1 MFIEL
6 LLKKN
11 GKILFFV
18 FLLFFIITTTIGVVF
33 VANNLNTNVLEF
45 EKDGY
50 ALYLDKVTN
59 VKAEAY
65 SFNSGTE
72 YRYKQS
78 SDTISF
84 KSDDKNVKIDK
95 DTVIHYTDD
104 SLGVLKKVVG
114 IDVSTI
120 NNDIIFYYNIY
131 KNTKINSN
139 KDGYV
144 IKLVNEDE
152 VKFNNLLMRISDNKF
167 LLTGENVRLV
177 YTNDEIIDF
186 GNYVEFEYTDGNVVK
201 VYSEDKYYQTI
212 SSEAMLL
219 VEDIRINLKDAVIYK
234 EDKPYISLTNLVV
247 DNNGNIDTLEEEIKK
262 EELEIKDGE
271 VDVPSGS
278 AGGSSGSGGSG
289 GGGNI
294 VEDEED
300 DDVSEEIVDEDE
312 VKKTPV
318 YKVTELILTALKID
332 AKIEIKDEDAL
343 LNSDTTV
350 QIVEN
355 STSKVVYDEVAP
367 MGDTAVMISFADLK
381 PDTEY
386 TILASADYKLND
398 VDYNKIFVSKIFR
411 TEDLGVSFDKVYA
424 TQDSLVV
431 EVNKEKYSKVS
442 MFILEILDGEG
453 KRIDYKTISFEYSN
467 RQEVVFSGLT
477 SDTAYRVRMTEILC
491 QGVIVDQGFA
501 QSEVM
506 KTLKAKPEIGDL
518 SYEIDKKKSQFNLNV
533 SSITD
538 TNYGITGY
546 RYEIYDARSEI
557 TNATPV
563 LTLSEERLATIS
575 VNVDEVKLF

>member
-144 IKLVNEDE
+144 IKLVNEEE
-152 VKFNNLLMRISDNKF
+152 VKFKNLLMRISDNKF

-219 VEDIRINLKDAVIYK
+219 VEDIRINLKAAVIYK

-247 DNNGNIDTLEEEIKK
+247 DNNGNIDTLEEEIK
-262 EELEIKDGE
+262 EETEVEDLEIIEGDIDTSGAG
-271 VDVPSGS
+271 GS
-278 AGGSSGSGGSG
+278 AGGSNGSSE
-289 GGGNI
+289 GGNNNTVGGAGDI
-294 VEDEED
+294 LDDEDSD
-300 DDVSEEIVDEDE
+300 DNNISEEVVPEE
-312 VKKTPV
+312 
-318 YKVTELILTALKID
+318 
-332 AKIEIKDEDAL
+332 
-343 LNSDTTV
+343 STT
-350 QIVEN
+350 
-355 STSKVVYDEVAP
+355 
-367 MGDTAVMISFADLK
+367 
-381 PDTEY
+381 
-386 TILASADYKLND
+386 
-398 VDYNKIFVSKIFR
+398 
-411 TEDLGVSFDKVYA
+411 
-424 TQDSLVV
+424 SL
-431 EVNKEKYSKVS
+431 
-442 MFILEILDGEG
+442 
-453 KRIDYKTISFEYSN
+453 
-467 RQEVVFSGLT
+467 
-477 SDTAYRVRMTEILC
+477 
-491 QGVIVDQGFA
+491 
-501 QSEVM
+501 
-506 KTLKAKPEIGDL
+506 
-518 SYEIDKKKSQFNLNV
+518 
-533 SSITD
+533 
-538 TNYGITGY
+538 
-546 RYEIYDARSEI
+546 
-557 TNATPV
+557 
-563 LTLSEERLATIS
+563 
-575 VNVDEVKLF
+575 